1 MDDDKQPNEHP
12 YYGLDSGSPH
22 MAPEDYEKAGLGS
35 FEKDPSHAAA
45 NPEQP
50 TPEDER
56 LASQVRERLQGHEL
70 VDPSRIEVSVVH
82 GEARLIGTAEN
93 RYARQRA
100 EELAGEVEGVGS
112 VLNNIAVQPTDEESS
127 EIGKPILSTH
137 EPGANTTGSTQRS

>member
-1 MDDDKQPNEHP
+1 MDDKQPNEHP

-22 MAPEDYEKAGLGS
+22 MVPEDYEKAGLGS
-35 FEKDPSHAAA
+35 FEDDPSRAATTQ
-45 NPEQP
+45 EDP
-50 TPEDER
+50 TPEDEH

-70 VDPSRIEVSVVH
+70 VDDSRIEVSVVR
-82 GEARLIGTAEN
+82 GEVRLIGTAEN

-100 EELAGEVEGVGS
+100 EELAREVEGVAS
-112 VLNNIAVQPTDEESS
+112 VLNKIAVQPTDEEST

>member
-1 MDDDKQPNEHP
+1 MDDKQPNEHP
-12 YYGLDSGSPH
+12 YYELDSGSPH
-22 MAPEDYEKAGLGS
+22 MAPEDYEQAGLGS
-35 FEKDPSHAAA
+35 FESDASRAAA
-45 NPEQP
+45 MQEEP

-70 VDPSRIEVSVVH
+70 VDASRIAVSVIC
-82 GEARLIGTAEN
+82 GEVRLIGTAEN

-100 EELAGEVEGVGS
+100 EDLAGEVEGVGS
-112 VLNNIAVQPTDEESS
+112 ILNKIAVQPTDEEST